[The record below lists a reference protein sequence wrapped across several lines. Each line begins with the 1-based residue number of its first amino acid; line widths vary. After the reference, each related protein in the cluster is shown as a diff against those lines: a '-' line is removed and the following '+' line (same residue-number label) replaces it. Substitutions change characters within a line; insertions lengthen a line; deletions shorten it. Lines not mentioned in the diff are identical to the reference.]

1 MASIREVAKLAGV
14 SPATVSRVMN
24 GTANVDDEKRERV
37 LQAIADTGFVPNAV
51 ARSLFKKSAK
61 MIGLIIPSITN
72 PFFTQMASAIEKTAD
87 EHGYRMIFCNTGT
100 DLEKEKEALTMLT
113 SMNADGIILT
123 TSNDEIE
130 PYVEQC
136 NVPVV
141 ITDRL
146 FKKKSANN
154 YVHCD
159 HYEGGRLAM
168 EHLIDCGCKSIVCVK
183 GPQHISSAKARYD
196 GYKDVCKEQ
205 GIKEQTM
212 DCDYDFNVGLAT
224 AEEMLLQYPDLD
236 GVIACNDMVA
246 ISIYKVLHKRGIAVP
261 EQIQIVG
268 FDGVYLSDL
277 LTPELTTVAQPIE
290 EIGRKAAELI
300 IHKDEYQGVQEYVF
314 PAQLIMKETTRKK
327 ITKKTT
333 TKKKQ

>member
-24 GTANVDDEKRERV
+24 GTANVDDEKKARV
-37 LQAIADTGFVPNAV
+37 LQAISETGFVPNAV
-51 ARSLFKKSAK
+51 ARSLFKKSAR

-87 EHGYRMIFCNTGT
+87 EYGYRLIFCNTGT
-100 DLEKEKEALTMLT
+100 DLEKEKAALTMLT

-136 NVPVV
+136 SVPVV

-146 FKKKSANN
+146 FKKKSRNN

-159 HYEGGRLAM
+159 HYAGGRLAI
-168 EHLIDCGCKSIVCVK
+168 EHLIDCGCKNIVCVK

-196 GYKDVCKEQ
+196 GYRDVCKEH
-205 GIKEQTM
+205 GIAEQTIE
-212 DCDYDFNVGLAT
+212 CDYDFNAGLVT
-224 AEEMLLQYPDLD
+224 TEGMLMRYPDVD

-246 ISIYKVLHKRGIAVP
+246 ISIYKVLRKKGIKVP
-261 EQIQIVG
+261 EQIQIIG

-277 LTPELTTVAQPIE
+277 ITPELTTVAQPIE

-300 IHKDEYQGVQEYVF
+300 IHKDENQGEKEYVL
-314 PAQLIMKETTRKK
+314 PAKLIMRETTRQKGD
-327 ITKKTT
+327 
-333 TKKKQ
+333 